1 VRRNCQV
8 SRPLRAAAES
18 SGDGISHNIE
28 YTGLWGAIT
37 TFPKRQ
43 PYITNLLVATGKTSL
58 ADLIVQKASGKDWK
72 DIDWS
77 RNAVFTVFGFAYLGV
92 AQWFIYVTVF
102 AKLCPNAIRFANL
115 SWAEKMKDKAGQI
128 DLIKQVALDN
138 FVHYT
143 FIYFPVFY
151 VFKESIQ
158 GDGVDFGMVSRAMGK
173 YWSNIVPDNLAIWGL
188 WIPADL
194 IIYAVPVWMRLPFN
208 HAVSLAWT
216 MILSFL
222 RGA

>member
-1 VRRNCQV
+1 M
-8 SRPLRAAAES
+8 
-18 SGDGISHNIE
+18 
-28 YTGLWGAIT
+28 
-37 TFPKRQ
+37 
-43 PYITNLLVATGKTSL
+43 ATGKTSL

-72 DIDWS
+72 DIDWR

-92 AQWFIYVTVF
+92 AQWFIYVTIF
-102 AKLCPNAIRFANL
+102 SKLCPNAIRFANL
-115 SWAEKMKDKAGQI
+115 TWAEKMKDRAGQI

-143 FIYFPVFY
+143 FVYFPVFY

-158 GDGVDFGMVSRAMGK
+158 GDGVDFGVVSRAMSK

-188 WIPADL
+188 WIPCDL
-194 IIYAVPVWMRLPFN
+194 LIYAVPVWMRLPLN